1 MFLLCSYLRRS
12 RWGVVM
18 VDRVQD
24 WRVNLMQ
31 AHPRLFGIPSG
42 RPDAA
47 RGYPNCEEGW
57 RDLLERCCARIEAAL
72 AEGGALRVLQ
82 IKEKFGALRFYWS
95 GDLPDAAKAKV
106 DEAIALAV
114 ARSACT
120 CEICGAE
127 GRLYNR
133 DGWLATACREH
144 AKGELKPIRP
154 GFENIHIVRTFG
166 PGRFPIVSCR
176 RYIRETDS
184 FVDVDP
190 KSLGLEE

>member
-1 MFLLCSYLRRS
+1 MARS
-12 RWGVVM
+12 
-18 VDRVQD
+18 VQD
-24 WRVNLMQ
+24 WRIDLIE
-31 AHPRLFGIPSG
+31 AYPDLFHPPAG

-47 RGYPNCEEGW
+47 QGYPNCEEGW
-57 RDLLERCCARIEAAL
+57 RDLLERCCARIETAL
-72 AEGGALRVLQ
+72 VEGGALSVLQ

-106 DEAIALAV
+106 DEAIALAA

-133 DGWLATACREH
+133 DGWLATACPEH
-144 AKGELKPIRP
+144 AKGELKPVRP
-154 GFENIHIVRTFG
+154 GLENIHIVWTFG
-166 PGRFPIVSCR
+166 AGRFPIVSCR

-190 KSLGLEE
+190 KSLGIEE

>member
-1 MFLLCSYLRRS
+1 MSSKKARASGSRGLCNDAYGAGLADRSDRGPSPPVSGPAWEAERRT
-12 RWGVVM
+12 G
-18 VDRVQD
+18 
-24 WRVNLMQ
+24 L
-31 AHPRLFGIPSG
+31 
-42 RPDAA
+42 
-47 RGYPNCEEGW
+47 PNCEEGW

-95 GDLPDAAKAKV
+95 GHLPDAAKAKV
-106 DEAIALAV
+106 DEAIALAA

-133 DGWLATACREH
+133 DGWLATACPEH

-166 PGRFPIVSCR
+166 AGRFPIVSCR

-190 KSLGLEE
+190 KSLEIEE

>member
-1 MFLLCSYLRRS
+1 MTRT
-12 RWGVVM
+12 
-18 VDRVQD
+18 VQD
-24 WRVNLMQ
+24 WRIDLIE
-31 AHPRLFGIPSG
+31 AHPRLFQGPPG

-47 RGYPNCEEGW
+47 QGYPNCEEGW
-57 RDLLERCCARIEAAL
+57 RDILERCCARIEAAL

-95 GDLPDAAKAKV
+95 GDMPDAAKAKV
-106 DEAIALAV
+106 DEAIALAA

-133 DGWLATACREH
+133 DGWLATACPEH

-154 GFENIHIVRTFG
+154 GFEKIHIVRTFG
-166 PGRFPIVSCR
+166 AGRFPIVSCR
-176 RYIRETDS
+176 RYIRETDC

-190 KSLGLEE
+190 KSLGIEE